1 MNLIERVKNITL
13 RPNAEWPVIAG
24 EPSSLGGIY
33 TGYVAPLAAIN
44 PIALFIGLSI
54 IGVSIPFIGTYRT
67 PFFSGLSQAI
77 FSFVMV
83 LVGLLLFAAIVNAL
97 APTFG
102 GRKDLNAAFKLVAY
116 SATPGFVA
124 GVLSLFPPLAMLE
137 LFAALWGLY
146 IFYVGVPVVMQTAKD
161 KALPYTAL
169 SMVCAFVIGL
179 VLSLTIGAVMG
190 VFGFATGG
198 FGHHAYGVSSPASDE
213 AQAKAVAATIIG
225 NALGGNDSD
234 KQQAAKMIDGVAQ
247 AGKAADAAAAS
258 GDTDAQAAAG
268 VSVLKSLVSGGKGD
282 VKTIPREAL
291 KTLLPDNVAG
301 LPRSTAESRSGSFAG
316 IAASGA
322 SAVYGDDKSG
332 TVELSVGDMGNMG
345 GLALIANLGANLTT
359 TDSDEGYTKT
369 VDIDGRKVHE
379 QWTAAGKKSEV
390 FEILD
395 NRFAVSVSGS
405 GVAMDTALQALSSV
419 DVARF
424 AQLKP

>member
-1 MNLIERVKNITL
+1 MTLIERVKNITL
-13 RPNAEWPVIAG
+13 RPNAEWPIIAG
-24 EPSSLGGIY
+24 EPSSVGGLY
-33 TGYVAPLAAIN
+33 TEYVAPLAAIN

-67 PFFSGLSQAI
+67 PFFSGISQAI
-77 FSFVMV
+77 FSFAMV

-137 LFAALWGLY
+137 IFAALWGLY
-146 IFYVGVPVVMQTAKD
+146 IFYVGVPVVMQTTKD

-190 VFGFATGG
+190 VVGFATGG
-198 FGHHAYGVSSPASDE
+198 FGHHGYGAFSPASDE
-213 AQAKAVAATIIG
+213 AQAKAVAATVIG
-225 NALGGNDSD
+225 NAMGGNDSD
-234 KQQAAKMIDGVAQ
+234 KQAAAKLVDGVAQ
-247 AGKAADAAAAS
+247 VGKAADAAAAG
-258 GDTDAQAAAG
+258 GDADAQAAASAG
-268 VSVLKSLVSGGKGD
+268 VLKSLVSGGKGD

-291 KTLLPDNVAG
+291 KTLLPDSVAG
-301 LPRSTAESRSGSFAG
+301 LPRTTAQSRSGSFAG

-322 SAVYGDDKSG
+322 SAVYGGEKSG
-332 TVELSVGDMGNMG
+332 TVELSVADMGNMA
-345 GLALIANLGANLTT
+345 GLALMANLGANLTSS
-359 TDSDEGYTKT
+359 DSDEGYTKT
-369 VDIDGRKVHE
+369 VEIDGRKIHE
-379 QWTAAGKKSEV
+379 QWTAASKKSQA
-390 FEILD
+390 FEIID
-395 NRFAVSVSGS
+395 NRFAVSADGS
-405 GVAMDTALQALSSV
+405 GVAMDTAVQALGSI
-419 DVARF
+419 DTARF

>member
-1 MNLIERVKNITL
+1 MSLIERVKNITL

-83 LVGLLLFAAIVNAL
+83 LIGLLIFAAIVNAL

-102 GRKDLNAAFKLVAY
+102 GRKNLNAAFKLVAY

-124 GVLSLFPPLAMLE
+124 GVLSLFPPLAILE
-137 LFAALWGLY
+137 IFAALWGLY
-146 IFYVGVPVVMQTAKD
+146 IFYVGVPVVMQTTKD

-169 SMVCAFVIGL
+169 SMVCALVIGF

-190 VFGFATGG
+190 VVGFATGG
-198 FGHHAYGVSSPASDE
+198 FGHQVSAISSPATDE
-213 AQAKAVAATIIG
+213 AQGKAIAAAIIG
-225 NALGGNDSD
+225 NAMGGNESD
-234 KQQAAKMIDGVAQ
+234 KKDAAKLVDGVTQ
-247 AGKAADAAAAS
+247 AGKAADTATAS
-258 GDTDAQAAAG
+258 GDSGAQAAAG

-291 KTLLPDNVAG
+291 KTLLPESVAG
-301 LPRSTAESRSGSFAG
+301 LPRTTAESQSGSFAG

-322 SAVYGDDKSG
+322 SAVYGDDKNG
-332 TVELSVGDMGNMG
+332 TIELSVADMGNMG
-345 GLALIANLGANLTT
+345 GLALIANLGANLTSS
-359 TDSDEGYTKT
+359 DSDEGFTKT
-369 VDIDGRKVHE
+369 VEIDGRKIHE
-379 QWTAAGKKSEV
+379 QWTAASKKSQA
-390 FEILD
+390 FEIID
-395 NRFAVSVSGS
+395 NRFAVSADGA
-405 GVAMDTALQALSSV
+405 GVAMETAVQALGSI
-419 DVARF
+419 DVGRF
-424 AQLKP
+424 AQLEP

>member
-1 MNLIERVKNITL
+1 MSLVERVKNITF

-24 EPSSLGGIY
+24 EPSSLGGLY

-54 IGVSIPFIGTYRT
+54 IGVSIPFMGTYRA
-67 PFFSGLSQAI
+67 PFFSGISQAVL
-77 FSFVMV
+77 SFVMV
-83 LVGLLLFAAIVNAL
+83 LVGLLLMAAIVNAL

-102 GRKDLNAAFKLVAY
+102 GRKNLNAAFKLVAY

-137 LFAALWGLY
+137 LLAALWGLY
-146 IFYVGVPVVMQTAKD
+146 LFYVGIPVVMQTTRD

-169 SMVCAFVIGL
+169 SMVCAFVIGF
-179 VLSLTIGAVMG
+179 VLSIMIGTVMG
-190 VFGFATGG
+190 VVGFATGG
-198 FGHHAYGVSSPASDE
+198 FGHQAVGAVVPGADE

-225 NALGGNDSD
+225 NAMGGNDSD

-268 VSVLKSLVSGGKGD
+268 VGVLKSLVSGGKGD
-282 VKTIPREAL
+282 VKTIPRETL
-291 KTLLPDNVAG
+291 KTLLPDSVAG
-301 LPRSTAESRSGSFAG
+301 LPRSTAQSSSGSFAG

-332 TVELSVGDMGNMG
+332 TIELSVGDMGNMG
-345 GLALIANLGANLTT
+345 GLALIANLGANLTS

-369 VDIDGRKVHE
+369 VEIDGRKVHE
-379 QWTAAGKKSEV
+379 QWTVAGKKSEV
-390 FEILD
+390 FEIID
-395 NRFAVSVSGS
+395 NRYAVSASGS
-405 GVAMDTALQALSSV
+405 GVAMDTTLQALGSV

-424 AQLKP
+424 TQLQP

>member
-1 MNLIERVKNITL
+1 MSLIQRVKNITL

-24 EPSSLGGIY
+24 ESSSLGGLY

-102 GRKDLNAAFKLVAY
+102 GRKNLNEAFKLVAY

-124 GVLSLFPPLAMLE
+124 GALSVFPPLAMLE
-137 LFAALWGLY
+137 LLAALWGLY
-146 IFYVGVPVVMQTAKD
+146 IFYVGVPVVMQTTKD
-161 KALPYTAL
+161 KALPYTIV

-179 VLSLTIGAVMG
+179 VLSIAIGAVLG
-190 VFGFATGG
+190 VVGFATGG
-198 FGHHAYGVSSPASDE
+198 FGHHVYGAASSATDE

-225 NALGGNDSD
+225 NVLGGAESE
-234 KQQAAKMIDGVAQ
+234 KKQAAKMIDGVAQ

-258 GDTDAQAAAG
+258 GDTDAQAQAG
-268 VSVLKSLVSGGKGD
+268 VNVLKSLVRGGKSE
-282 VKTIPREAL
+282 VKPIPREAL
-291 KTLLPDNVAG
+291 KTLLPETAAG
-301 LPRSTAESRSGSFAG
+301 LPRSTAQSQSGTFAG

-322 SAVYGDDKSG
+322 SAVYGDDKGG
-332 TVELSVGDMGNMG
+332 TIELSVGDMGNMG
-345 GLALIANLGANLTT
+345 GLALLANLGANLTST
-359 TDSDEGYTKT
+359 ESDDGYTKT
-369 VDIDGRKVHE
+369 VDVNGRKVHE

-390 FEILD
+390 FEIID
-395 NRFAVSVSGS
+395 DRFAVSASGS
-405 GVAMDTALQALSSV
+405 GVAMDTALQALNSV

-424 AQLKP
+424 AQLQP

>member
-1 MNLIERVKNITL
+1 MSLVARVKNITL
-13 RPNAEWPVIAG
+13 RPNAEWPIIAG
-24 EPSSLGGIY
+24 EPSSVGGLY

-54 IGVSIPFIGTYRT
+54 IGVSIPFMGTYRT
-67 PFFSGLSQAI
+67 PFFSGVSQAI
-77 FSFVMV
+77 FSFAMV
-83 LVGLLLFAAIVNAL
+83 LLGLLLFAAIVNAL

-137 LFAALWGLY
+137 IFAALWGLY

-190 VFGFATGG
+190 VVGFATGG
-198 FGHHAYGVSSPASDE
+198 FGHHVYGASSPANDE
-213 AQAKAVAATIIG
+213 GQAKAVAATIIG
-225 NALGGNDSD
+225 NAMGGNDSD
-234 KQQAAKMIDGVAQ
+234 KKAAAKMIDGVAQ

-268 VSVLKSLVSGGKGD
+268 VSALKSLVSGGKGD

-291 KTLLPDNVAG
+291 KALLPETVGG
-301 LPRSTAESRSGSFAG
+301 LPRTTAQSRSGSFAG

-322 SAVYGDDKSG
+322 SAVYGDEKNG
-332 TVELSVGDMGNMG
+332 TIELSVADMGNMG
-345 GLALIANLGANLTT
+345 GLALIANLGANLTSS
-359 TDSDEGYTKT
+359 DSDEGYTKT
-369 VDIDGRKVHE
+369 VEVDGRKIHE
-379 QWTAAGKKSEV
+379 QWTAASKKSQA
-390 FEILD
+390 FEIID
-395 NRFAVSVSGS
+395 NRFAVSADGS
-405 GVAMDTALQALSSV
+405 GVTMDAAVQALGSI
-419 DVARF
+419 DVGRL

>member
-1 MNLIERVKNITL
+1 MSLIERVKNITL

-24 EPSSLGGIY
+24 EPSSLGGMY

-190 VFGFATGG
+190 VVGFATGG

-247 AGKAADAAAAS
+247 AGKTADAAAAS

-268 VSVLKSLVSGGKGD
+268 VGVLKSLVSGGKGD

-345 GLALIANLGANLTT
+345 GLALIANVGANLTT

-395 NRFAVSVSGS
+395 NRFAVSASGS

>member
-1 MNLIERVKNITL
+1 MSLIERVKNITL

-24 EPSSLGGIY
+24 EPSSLGGMY

-190 VFGFATGG
+190 VVGFATGG
-198 FGHHAYGVSSPASDE
+198 FGHHAYGVTSPASDE

-258 GDTDAQAAAG
+258 GGTDAQAAAG

-282 VKTIPREAL
+282 VKPIPREAL

-359 TDSDEGYTKT
+359 TDSDEGYAKT

-379 QWTAAGKKSEV
+379 QWTASGKKSEV